1 MTEAKQCCD
10 KEEIPSGTDVTGCR
24 MTTADRGPQIC
35 FLLFFFHD
43 YIALSI
49 LLCSASPAAINL
61 SEKQNK
67 NMTKT
72 CLKYK

>member
-10 KEEIPSGTDVTGCR
+10 KEKIPSGNDVTGCR

-35 FLLFFFHD
+35 FLLFFVH
-43 YIALSI
+43 IANSI